1 MPSYPIAI
9 IRCQHI
15 RVNGTQCGS
24 PALRLEKHCFYHMRF
39 HGKSLEI
46 NLNVQ
51 ERGMITL
58 PILEDANSIQAGLA
72 EMLRLL
78 ATNQIE
84 HKTAALM
91 LYALQTAAA
100 NVRLTSFEPEP
111 TRVVIDRESVERR
124 PIGASAWSAV
134 EGREYDELAQ
144 NDTPNEKFCQE
155 SNLKISERSES
166 KISKPKSEQQLA
178 DEARMER
185 YVKSLDR
192 AMLAEARAKSQASAA
207 VVGEQSISE
216 NNQTVK

>member
-24 PALRLEKHCFYHMRF
+24 PALRLEKHFFFHMRF
-39 HGKSLEI
+39 HRKSLEI

-78 ATNQIE
+78 ATNQVE

-91 LYALQTAAA
+91 LYALPTAAA
-100 NVRLTSFEPEP
+100 NVRYTSFEPEP
-111 TRVVIDRESVERR
+111 TRVVIDRECVERR
-124 PIGASAWSAV
+124 PIGASAWSVV
-134 EGREYDELAQ
+134 EGREYDELTQ
-144 NDTPNEKFCQE
+144 DDPPKDKIRQE
-155 SNLKISERSES
+155 SNLTISERSES
-166 KISKPKSEQQLA
+166 KISKPKSEEQLA

-185 YVKSLDR
+185 YVQSLDR

-207 VVGEQSISE
+207 PDLGE
-216 NNQTVK
+216 

>member
-24 PALRLEKHCFYHMRF
+24 PALRLEKHCFFHMRF
-39 HGKSLEI
+39 HRKSLEI

-100 NVRLTSFEPEP
+100 NVRHTSFEPEP
-111 TRVVIDRESVERR
+111 TRVVIDRECVERR

-144 NDTPNEKFCQE
+144 NDTPNEKFCHE
-155 SNLKISERSES
+155 SNLRISERSES

-207 VVGEQSISE
+207 VGEQSISE

>member
-1 MPSYPIAI
+1 
-9 IRCQHI
+9 
-15 RVNGTQCGS
+15 
-24 PALRLEKHCFYHMRF
+24 MRF
-39 HGKSLEI
+39 HRQTLEI

-100 NVRLTSFEPEP
+100 NVRYTSFEPEP
-111 TRVVIDRESVERR
+111 TRVVIDRECVERR

-134 EGREYDELAQ
+134 EGREYDELVE
-144 NDTPNEKFCQE
+144 NDTPKDKIRQE
-155 SNLKISERSES
+155 SNLTISERSES
-166 KISKPKSEQQLA
+166 KISKPKSEEQLA

-185 YVKSLDR
+185 YVQSLDR

-207 VVGEQSISE
+207 PDLGE
-216 NNQTVK
+216 